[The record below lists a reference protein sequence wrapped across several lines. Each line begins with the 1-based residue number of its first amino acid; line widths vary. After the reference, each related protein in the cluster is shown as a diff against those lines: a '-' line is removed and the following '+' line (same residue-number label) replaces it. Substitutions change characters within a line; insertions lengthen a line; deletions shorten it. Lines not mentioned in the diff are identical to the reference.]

1 MPIKIQEKAINNN
14 EKKSV
19 KSSIVSKL
27 NGIKFRKKL
36 PMSPA
41 VWITTYPNLNP
52 TPVNVTTPTIIPIEV
67 AAAPTAK
74 VFFAP
79 LARHSS
85 KSLRVSLFFFLIN
98 PMTTQAMIPFT
109 AA

>member
-1 MPIKIQEKAINNN
+1 MHDIAINIREKNN
-14 EKKSV
+14 VRSWRV
-19 KSSIVSKL
+19 KKL
-27 NGIKFRKKL
+27 NGKKFKKK
-36 PMSPA
+36 PPISPA
-41 VWITTYPNLNP
+41 VWITTYPNLKP

-79 LARHSS
+79 LARHSN
-85 KSLRVSLFFFLIN
+85 KSLKVSLFFFLIN
-98 PMTTQAMIPFT
+98 PMTTQAIIPFT